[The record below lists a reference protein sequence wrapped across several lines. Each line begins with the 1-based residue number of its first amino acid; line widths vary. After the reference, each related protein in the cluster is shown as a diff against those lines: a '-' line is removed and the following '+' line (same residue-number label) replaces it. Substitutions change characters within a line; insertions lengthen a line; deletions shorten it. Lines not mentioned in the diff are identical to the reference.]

1 MQPAV
6 NGEDRQWMRPD
17 LRSRC
22 SWSLC
27 PGGPSPHPHRSG
39 SPAPNILTD
48 ILGQIGNTPLVRLNK
63 IPQAHGLQCE
73 LLAKCEFFN
82 AGGSVKDRI
91 AVRMLEDAERAGTLK
106 PGDTIIEPTSGNTGI
121 GLALAAAV
129 KGYRCII
136 VLPEKMSNEKVDV
149 LRALG
154 AEIVRTPTHAAFDS
168 PESHVGVAWRLKT
181 QIPNSCIL
189 DQYRNA
195 SNPLVHYDETAEE
208 ILKQCDGR
216 VDMLVAGAGT
226 GGTITGIARKLK
238 EKCPQC
244 QIVGVDP
251 EGSILAEPAQL
262 NQTDVS
268 GYEVEGI
275 GYDFIPTVLDRS
287 VVDKWYKSSDE
298 RSFLMARQLIREEG
312 LLCGGSS
319 GSAVSVA
326 VEAARGLA
334 AGQRC
339 VVILPDSVRNYMTK
353 FLSNDWMAQKGFQQK
368 LPEDVQ
374 QPWWWRARV
383 KQLDVSR
390 PLTLPPSL
398 SVRSALDTLRQ
409 RGCERAAVLCEG
421 GPVLG
426 VVTLSHLLRSVLAAK
441 VQRDDPVDQA
451 LIMQFPQVEAEDE
464 LGAVAGRL
472 DASPFALVMDRQK
485 IPPVVTGILTPGDL
499 LDFITREKVVCSE

>member
-1 MQPAV
+1 
-6 NGEDRQWMRPD
+6 
-17 LRSRC
+17 
-22 SWSLC
+22 
-27 PGGPSPHPHRSG
+27 
-39 SPAPNILTD
+39 
-48 ILGQIGNTPLVRLNK
+48 
-63 IPQAHGLQCE
+63 
-73 LLAKCEFFN
+73 
-82 AGGSVKDRI
+82 
-91 AVRMLEDAERAGTLK
+91 
-106 PGDTIIEPTSGNTGI
+106 
-121 GLALAAAV
+121 
-129 KGYRCII
+129 
-136 VLPEKMSNEKVDV
+136 
-149 LRALG
+149 
-154 AEIVRTPTHAAFDS
+154 
-168 PESHVGVAWRLKT
+168 
-181 QIPNSCIL
+181 
-189 DQYRNA
+189 
-195 SNPLVHYDETAEE
+195 
-208 ILKQCDGR
+208 
-216 VDMLVAGAGT
+216 MLVAGAGT

-298 RSFLMARQLIREEG
+298 RSFLMARELIREEG

-368 LPEDVQ
+368 LPEGVQ

-398 SVRSALDTLRQ
+398 SVRSTLDTLRQ

-421 GPVLG
+421 GQVLG

-451 LIMQFPQVEAEDE
+451 LIKQFPQVEAEDE

-472 DASPFALVMDRQK
+472 DACPFALVMDRQET
-485 IPPVVTGILTPGDL
+485 PPVVTGILTPGDL
-499 LDFITREKVVCSE
+499 LDFITRERVVCSE